1 MKFNK
6 ISIVILPLIFGA
18 ISINYFR
25 KYLILKSIL
34 ENPIA
39 YEVIAS
45 KVNKGGRG
53 ESFDM
58 TVLYQKQPY
67 ELSITGKDYRNL
79 KKGKY
84 PVLYY
89 SVELDEV
96 FYSWSVKRSL
106 RIAII
111 FFVFFIVGCVLTFR
125 EITSIPR

>member
-25 KYLILKSIL
+25 KYLILKPIL
-34 ENPIA
+34 GSPIA
-39 YEVIAS
+39 YEVISS

-53 ESFDM
+53 QSFNM
-58 TVLYQKQPY
+58 TVRYQKQPY
-67 ELSITGKDYRNL
+67 ELAITGNDYRNL

-84 PVLYY
+84 PTLYY
-89 SVELDEV
+89 SVKLNEV
-96 FYSWSVKRSL
+96 FYHWTIKMSL
-106 RIAII
+106 RIALI